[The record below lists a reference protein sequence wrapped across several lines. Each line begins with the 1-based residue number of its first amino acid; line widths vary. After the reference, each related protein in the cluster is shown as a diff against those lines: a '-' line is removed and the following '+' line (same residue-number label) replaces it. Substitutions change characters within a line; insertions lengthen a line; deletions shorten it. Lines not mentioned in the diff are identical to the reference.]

1 MPMHN
6 LMEYSENYLKTSE
19 SLWQYHRDEPFLG
32 DNGNF
37 IDAPI
42 DPDSASF
49 QSKQKITGQKGND
62 GTKGNQIMARLK
74 YLSNFWRTLEI
85 QLTNWAIKIFLT
97 WSDKYIIITRDYLD
111 KEPKIAIT
119 LCFRCD
125 FISPR

>member
-1 MPMHN
+1 
-6 LMEYSENYLKTSE
+6 
-19 SLWQYHRDEPFLG
+19 
-32 DNGNF
+32 
-37 IDAPI
+37 
-42 DPDSASF
+42 
-49 QSKQKITGQKGND
+49 
-62 GTKGNQIMARLK
+62 MARLK